1 MPIIS
6 SGWELE
12 IKVEDVLFAQAAD
25 AAVLSR
31 RSPRLIEVVE
41 KAIEDAHGLLSPM
54 VAYKVIEVE
63 SFQNEMLT
71 LHGGFILVNPLFT
84 ELMTNVRSVIIMVCT
99 IGGALE
105 CVASTSADEDITY
118 SFALDSV
125 GSVAVDQ
132 LSTLACRYFES
143 QMNIKG
149 WQTTIAI
156 TPGMI
161 GWDLQEGQNQVF
173 GILAD
178 LNHGVKLT
186 ASGLMIP
193 LKSVSMMIGAGPEV
207 KHGGLSCDYCELKD
221 RCQFQKQSRNDK
233 KDCA

>member
-12 IKVEDVLFAQAAD
+12 INVKDVLFAQAAD

-41 KAIEDAHGLLSPM
+41 KVIEDTQSLISPM

-63 SFQNEMLT
+63 SFQEETLT
-71 LHGGFILVNPLFT
+71 LHGGFILVNPLFK

-99 IGGALE
+99 IGEALE
-105 CVASTSADEDITY
+105 RVASSSADEDITY
-118 SFALDSV
+118 SFALDSA

-132 LSTLACRYFES
+132 LSTLAGRYFES

-149 WQTTIAI
+149 WQTTVAV

-193 LKSVSMMIGAGPEV
+193 LKSVSIVIGAGPDV
-207 KHGGLSCDYCELKD
+207 KHGGLCCDYCELKD
-221 RCQFQKQSRNDK
+221 RCQFQKQNRNGE
-233 KDCA
+233 KDWA